1 MPTVTNYR
9 LPTKQRQVRQRGK
22 AVANVRNNV
31 EAVKHRRVLGMK
43 KWIGVLV
50 LVPLALITFVTMLK
64 FFGRISSRHGL
75 WRSEEVIFFGAGTL
89 AWTAAYLAGW
99 RPIVSYVFGHELS
112 HLIVAKLCGGKI
124 LDFHVSAKG
133 GYVETDKSNTAISL
147 APYLIPLYS
156 IVAMII
162 FGLLGIFVQLDT
174 AHALHLGRLTLNAKP
189 VWLLYLLMGFTWAFH
204 LTFTI
209 TTIRAEQGDLKRNG
223 EFFSTLLIFI
233 INVVLVLG
241 LVLIASP
248 NPDFSVAE
256 VFRCWFGVASSIVG
270 WLFSF
275 LT

>member
-1 MPTVTNYR
+1 MPSLTNYR
-9 LPTKQRQVRQRGK
+9 LPAKQRQVRQRGK
-22 AVANVRNNV
+22 AVANVKNNV
-31 EAVKHRRVLGMK
+31 EAVKQRRVLGMK
-43 KWIGVLV
+43 KWIGVVV
-50 LVPLALITFVTMLK
+50 LAPLALITFGTMFK

-89 AWTAAYLAGW
+89 AWAAAYLAGW

-124 LDFHVSAKG
+124 LGFHVSAQG

-156 IVAMII
+156 IVAMIV
-162 FGLLGIFVQLDT
+162 FGVVGMFMQLDV
-174 AHALHLGRLTLNAKP
+174 AHAIHLGRVTVNAKP

-248 NPDFSVAE
+248 HPDFSVAE
-256 VFRCWFGVASSIVG
+256 VFRCWFGVASSILG
-270 WLFSF
+270 WVFSF
-275 LT
+275 VG